1 MKKLNNLSKIYDQYE
16 TFVIDL
22 WGVIHNGVKLN
33 PNAIEVV
40 ENLYKFEKK
49 IIFLSNAPRPS
60 KNVIKFLIK
69 LKMNQKFLKNVV
81 TSGEAALVSIRN
93 QKFGKKFF
101 HLGPERDSDLFFGL
115 EEFKSNID
123 DCDYILCT
131 GLFDEK
137 PSDLT
142 FYRHLLKNHT
152 SKILVCTN
160 PDLVVHRGEILEY
173 CAGTIASIFEKIG
186 GKVTYYGKPH
196 DEIYNMI
203 LSKNEKAIIIGD
215 NLNTDIKGANN
226 LNLDSIFITD
236 GIHIKE
242 FSNENEI
249 QKLMNNYN
257 VNSKYFQNNL
267 KW

>member
-1 MKKLNNLSKIYDQYE
+1 M
-16 TFVIDL
+16 
-22 WGVIHNGVKLN
+22 
-33 PNAIEVV
+33 
-40 ENLYKFEKK
+40 EKE
-49 IIFLSNAPRPS
+49 IRDHVF
-60 KNVIKFLIK
+60 
-69 LKMNQKFLKNVV
+69 
-81 TSGEAALVSIRN
+81 TSGEAALQYLN
-93 QKFGKKFF
+93 KNLLGKTFF
-101 HLGPERDSDLFFGL
+101 HVGPPRDFDLFKNFEKMKL
-115 EEFKSNID
+115 KNIK

-137 PSDLT
+137 PGDLT

-186 GKVTYYGKPH
+186 GKVKYYGKPH
-196 DEIYNMI
+196 NEIYNMI
-203 LSKNEKAIIIGD
+203 LSKNEKTIIIGD